1 MADLRDFGG
10 VGSAAINAVIKM
22 RKPSISTDP
31 KRRPPAIQRMTPRRI
46 RRRARYAPILA
57 ALSVLCFP
65 RVAIADPQTPSP
77 EAATGPNQANTLA
90 DSNYNNGDFTRPETS
105 VALRVEFRESSSTTS
120 LTDREREMLQ
130 YNSKLNLS
138 DGWKLGTQ
146 IQIPFVEKTVS
157 TFGVPGVEN
166 TAGLSGAV
174 FQAAFI
180 HSAGEQW
187 AYGFG
192 ARLVT
197 PPTPDSL
204 GTDRWQ
210 IMPAAGVR
218 YSFLQFGPD
227 TYFVPVVRYAI
238 GFGGN
243 SSARTI
249 REPQIAP
256 TLNIGLPARWFVTL
270 YPSNDIR
277 INYGTPISGQ
287 TGRLFLP
294 FDAAVGKKISNDIVV
309 SLEASVPIVKD
320 YPVYDFKTELKVVWQ
335 F

>member
-1 MADLRDFGG
+1 
-10 VGSAAINAVIKM
+10 M
-22 RKPSISTDP
+22 RRHKYLWPRST
-31 KRRPPAIQRMTPRRI
+31 AF
-46 RRRARYAPILA
+46 A
-57 ALSVLCFP
+57 ALLGVLYLPLPAF
-65 RVAIADPQTPSP
+65 ADPQSPPVVPPPSSDQD
-77 EAATGPNQANTLA
+77 GI
-90 DSNYNNGDFTRPETS
+90 SYNNGDFTRPETS
-105 VALRVEFRESSSTTS
+105 AALRMEFRKSSGATSTA
-120 LTDREREMLQ
+120 DREREMLQ
-130 YNSKLNLS
+130 YSSKLKLS
-138 DGWKLGTQ
+138 DEWTVGTL
-146 IQIPFVEKTVS
+146 IQIPIIEKT
-157 TFGVPGVEN
+157 TFSDSSETETG
-166 TAGLSGAV
+166 AGMGGAV
-174 FQAAFI
+174 FQGALIRAI
-180 HSAGEQW
+180 GNRW

-197 PPTPDSL
+197 PPTSASI

-218 YSFLQFGPD
+218 YSFLEIDPD

-243 SSARTI
+243 PTARII

-256 TLNIGLPARWFVTL
+256 TLNIGLPDNWFATL

-277 INYGTPISGQ
+277 INFGTPISGQ

-294 FDAAVGKKISNDIVV
+294 FDAAIGKKFSNNIVV
-309 SLEASVPIVKD
+309 SLEGSVPIIKE